1 MLDAEVRNTTPP
13 KDMEKNPRRK
23 VLVVAS
29 GNNVENTNGSNK
41 KIIRRDMERRRR
53 QEMGNLSASLRSMLP
68 LEYVKVKETL
78 ISFSLFFLDISYHEE
93 IS

>member
-23 VLVVAS
+23 VIVVAS
-29 GNNVENTNGSNK
+29 GKNVENTNGSNK
-41 KIIRRDMERRRR
+41 KIIHRDMERRRR

-68 LEYVKVKETL
+68 LEYVKVKATL